1 MYDENENEIVRHEAI
16 SAYSSITND
25 IIKMEVLTNDS
36 SRLVRESAIVAIDM
50 INYWS

>member
-1 MYDENENEIVRHEAI
+1 MRHEAI

-25 IIKMEVLTNDS
+25 IIKMEPVTQDP

-50 INYWS
+50 IKYY